1 MAFADD
7 PDSYLLLLLSDGNLP
22 TGSFVSSS
30 GLESYF
36 KHGFPHVAANP
47 ATPAPNAKPPTQMDT
62 TIIFVRDSLPSY
74 ARLSLPFVTD
84 AYLAV
89 QGFRD
94 ADSPSQ
100 TEAALQRLQDLDQLF
115 EVMTLNH
122 VAKRAS
128 RAQGVALLT
137 LHSKGFSRPP
147 WLDPLFEG
155 VTLGE
160 DQLLDGVSHAS
171 GQISLDV
178 LVDAF
183 KLLIRKGDTQ
193 GHLPIC
199 WGILTG
205 ALQLSL
211 GWLFPPP
218 PQALRSNTP
227 PERSQFLFL
236 FLYARSLLSA
246 AIRLNS
252 IGPYAAQQVLL
263 HVVRPMVDGAMRA
276 HSHLRTGSATARA
289 PSSQQSNTD
298 PEERWRRLEED
309 GPATTW
315 PLGEILSARH
325 DLQHSK
331 IFNS

>member
-36 KHGFPHVAANP
+36 KHGFPHD
-47 ATPAPNAKPPTQMDT
+47 ATNTTPSAPNVKPPPQMDAAIT
-62 TIIFVRDSLPSY
+62 FIRDSLSSY
-74 ARLSLPFVTD
+74 AQLSLPFVTD

-89 QGFRD
+89 QAFRD
-94 ADSPSQ
+94 ASSSFQ
-100 TEAALQRLQDLDQLF
+100 TEGTLRQLQDLDRLY

-137 LHSKGFSRPP
+137 LHSKGLSPPP
-147 WLDPLFEG
+147 WLDSLFESDSPG
-155 VTLGE
+155 ESQPKGSVPFANGQPKLDTLI
-160 DQLLDGVSHAS
+160 DT
-171 GQISLDV
+171 
-178 LVDAF
+178 F

-211 GWLFPPP
+211 SGPCPLP
-218 PQALRSNTP
+218 PQDLDLTFLQRDRNLSSYSFMPAL
-227 PERSQFLFL
+227 
-236 FLYARSLLSA
+236 
-246 AIRLNS
+246 
-252 IGPYAAQQVLL
+252 
-263 HVVRPMVDGAMRA
+263 
-276 HSHLRTGSATARA
+276 
-289 PSSQQSNTD
+289 SSQ
-298 PEERWRRLEED
+298 
-309 GPATTW
+309 
-315 PLGEILSARH
+315 
-325 DLQHSK
+325 LQYA
-331 IFNS
+331 